1 MTKYNKLTYSIATQR
16 IEKLMHL
23 AESAIGSKSEEN
35 ERLARR
41 YVELALKIGSHYKV
55 KIPKALKT
63 KICHKCMLPLIPGL
77 TCTVRHSMGFTIYK
91 CECGEQNKI
100 VLKGSLGTHLLKK

>member
-1 MTKYNKLTYSIATQR
+1 MTKYNKLTYSVATQR

-23 AESAIGSKSEEN
+23 AESAVESKSEGN

-55 KIPKALKT
+55 KIPKALKM
-63 KICHKCMLPLIPGL
+63 KICHKCMLPLMPGL
-77 TCTVRHSMGFTIYK
+77 TCTVRHSSMVTIYK

-100 VLKGSLGTHLLKK
+100 MLKGSLGAHLLKK